1 MKITEQPITVDNI
14 FEQMALITKKKLV
27 EQGVLPSDADKIAIE
42 FVKER
47 GNNVIKKVCKK
58 K

>member
-1 MKITEQPITVDNI
+1 MEFTITTFHGI
-14 FEQMALITKKKLV
+14 
-27 EQGVLPSDADKIAIE
+27 LPSDANKIAIE